1 MDLSLLNGEQHP
13 IPVHAYAA
21 FIAVV
26 LGGIQLS
33 RPKGTRSHKYI
44 GYVWVSLML
53 FVSVSSFWIH
63 SLRVVGLF
71 SPIHLLSIFT
81 IWSVFDAIRSARVG
95 NIIKHKRIMSLLY
108 VLALVLTGLF
118 TLLPGRTMNAV
129 IFGEQIELGAD

>member
-1 MDLSLLNGEQHP
+1 VDLSILNSEQQP

-33 RPKGTRSHKYI
+33 RPKGTLSHKYI
-44 GYVWVSLML
+44 GYVWVSLMM

-63 SLRVVGLF
+63 SIKLVGLF

-81 IWSVFDAIRSARVG
+81 IWSVFEAIRSVRTG
-95 NIIKHKRIMSLLY
+95 NIIKHKRMMSLLY
-108 VLALVLTGLF
+108 VLALVVTGLF
-118 TLLPGRTMNAV
+118 TLMPGRTMNSM
-129 IFGEQIELGAD
+129 IFGEQIDLVVD

>member
-21 FIAVV
+21 LIAVV

-33 RPKGTRSHKYI
+33 QPKGTRSHKYI

-63 SLRVVGLF
+63 SIKLVGLF

-81 IWSVFDAIRSARVG
+81 IWSVFEAIRSVRTG
-95 NIIKHKRIMSLLY
+95 NIIKHKRMMSLLY
-108 VLALVLTGLF
+108 VLALVVTGLF
-118 TLLPGRTMNAV
+118 TLMPGRTMNSM
-129 IFGEQIELGAD
+129 IFGEQIDLVVD

>member
-33 RPKGTRSHKYI
+33 RPKGTLSHKYI
-44 GYVWVSLML
+44 GYVWVSLMM

-63 SLRVVGLF
+63 SIKLVGLF

-81 IWSVFDAIRSARVG
+81 IWSVFEAIRSVRTG
-95 NIIKHKRIMSLLY
+95 NIIKHKRMMSLLY
-108 VLALVLTGLF
+108 VLALVVTGLF
-118 TLLPGRTMNAV
+118 TLMPGRTMNSM
-129 IFGEQIELGAD
+129 IFGEQIDLVVD